1 MKDNTGIIRNIN
13 DNFVV
18 YPDYHNVNTLPLNIR
33 REKIDNLE
41 GVVNQSF
48 FERVK
53 KTFYN
58 SPYNNLRDK
67 FISTTM
73 EVDKVRRENMKD
85 VFPKLNNI
93 INVSYK

>member
-1 MKDNTGIIRNIN
+1 M
-13 DNFVV
+13 
-18 YPDYHNVNTLPLNIR
+18 NIR
-33 REKIDNLE
+33 REKIDKLE

-67 FISTTM
+67 FIKTTT
-73 EVDKVRRENMKD
+73 EVDKVRREDFKT
-85 VFPKLNNI
+85 VFPYLKEI
-93 INVSYK
+93 IENELP